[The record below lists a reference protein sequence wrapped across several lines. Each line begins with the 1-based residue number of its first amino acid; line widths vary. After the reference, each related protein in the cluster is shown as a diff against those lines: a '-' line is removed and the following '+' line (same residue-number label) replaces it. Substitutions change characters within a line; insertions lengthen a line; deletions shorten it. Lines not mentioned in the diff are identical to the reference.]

1 MWRTHFLKKGE
12 FIMREI
18 GIERVIEPKGAIP
31 VMAWKLDNSN
41 RIRDNE
47 VRIRLKFID
56 FERENLDQIYSLSD
70 FDVDACKARMVKM
83 VSERGK
89 FHNPYTES
97 SGLCMGVVEEAGK
110 DFDLEAHGI
119 EIGDEVIVNTPLA
132 GLPMHIEEV
141 GKIDANLSQA
151 EVKGSVICFES
162 ANFIKTSDSR
172 IGDIRYV
179 MRALEEKGNFKDIGE
194 ELLARGARRVAI
206 IGSNL
211 AETILYSHMV
221 KDIWRGNAYVAFIID
236 RAYTEGNLMG
246 EIEEIMRG
254 TVDRFYE
261 LDISKPYDES
271 LSILKKESGV
281 HFDCAINLENI
292 KGSESIAA
300 FITKERGEVV
310 HISMSNRYAETVIIA
325 DSMGKEL
332 YSYAF
337 DGFRHKACDYTLE
350 LVNKAAADLKKLDG
364 FYKRHSRNAE
374 IPVIEPKLS
383 KKNKR
388 AAMTIENFVF
398 ESEVTENMV
407 EEVINIARFDCN
419 VIIEGETGVGKE
431 RVFDLI
437 HQNSP
442 RRDKPAIKINCATIP
457 ESLAES
463 EFFGY
468 EKGSFTGAS
477 NKGKE
482 GYFSMANN
490 GTLFLD
496 EIGSLS
502 LEMQAKLLRVLQEN
516 TYYKI
521 GGTEPKHSNV
531 RVVCANNTPLKKLVE
546 EGKFREDLFYRM
558 NICLITVPPLRERK
572 DDIPIMADTF
582 LKKYIG
588 KYGKNKKIS
597 KKAFERLCAYSWP
610 GNVRELEN
618 TVHRL
623 YIVEHGDIIE
633 SDTVDNLISCN
644 GDNTGQSDVLKE
656 SNSGYE
662 MSFEE
667 LISAYE
673 KKVIECALDKA
684 GTTRK
689 AAELLKMPQ
698 ATFARK
704 KLKHNL

>member
-1 MWRTHFLKKGE
+1 MKA
-12 FIMREI
+12 I
-18 GIERVIEPKGAIP
+18 GIDRVIEPKGAIP
-31 VMAWKLDNSN
+31 VMAWKLDNSKKV
-41 RIRDNE
+41 RDNE
-47 VRIRLKFID
+47 VRINIKYID
-56 FERENLDQIYSLSD
+56 FERENLDQIYSLVD
-70 FDVDACKARMVKM
+70 FDVDACKARMIRM

-97 SGLCMGVVEEAGK
+97 SGLCVGVVEEAGK
-110 DFDLEAHGI
+110 DYDLEAHGI
-119 EIGDEVIVNTPLA
+119 AIGDEVIVNTPMA
-132 GLPMHIEEV
+132 GLPMHIEEI

-151 EVKGSVICFES
+151 EVKGYVICFDA
-162 ANFIKTSDSR
+162 ANFIKTSDER
-172 IGDIRYV
+172 ISDLRYSL
-179 MRALEEKGNFKDIGE
+179 RALEEEGNFKDIGG
-194 ELLARGARRVAI
+194 ELLARSARKIAI

-221 KDIWRGNAYVAFIID
+221 KDVWRGNAYVAFIID
-236 RAYTEGNLMG
+236 RNYTEGDIMKEL
-246 EIEEIMRG
+246 EEIMDDA
-254 TVDRFYE
+254 VDTFYE
-261 LDISKPYDES
+261 VDIAKPYEEA
-271 LSILKKESGV
+271 LSVLEKEEGV
-281 HFDCAINLENI
+281 YFDCTINLENI
-292 KGSESIAA
+292 KGSESMAA
-300 FITKERGEVV
+300 LITKEKGEVI
-310 HISMSNRYAETVIIA
+310 HISMSNRYTETVIIA

-337 DGFRHKACDYTLE
+337 DGFRHAACDYTLS
-350 LVNKAAADLKKLDG
+350 LVGKCLGSLKKLDD
-364 FYKRHSRNAE
+364 FYSRHKRTTE

-388 AAMTIENFVF
+388 AAMVLENFVF

-442 RRDKPAIKINCATIP
+442 RRDKPAVKINCATIP
-457 ESLAES
+457 ENLAES

-477 NKGKE
+477 DKGKE
-482 GYFSMANN
+482 GYFSIANN

-496 EIGSLS
+496 EIGALS

-516 TYYKI
+516 TYYKV

-531 RVVCANNTPLKKLVE
+531 RVVCANNIPLKKLVE

-558 NICLITVPPLRERK
+558 NICLITVPPLRERIE
-572 DDIPIMADTF
+572 DIPIMADSF
-582 LKKYIG
+582 LKRYIG
-588 KYGKNKKIS
+588 KYGARKEFS
-597 KKAFERLCAYSWP
+597 KGAFERLCAHSWR

-618 TVHRL
+618 AVHRL

-633 SDTVDNLISCN
+633 GETVDALLS
-644 GDNTGQSDVLKE
+644 SDSQETAKPDTQVDFRVHPEL
-656 SNSGYE
+656 G
-662 MSFEE
+662 FEE
-667 LISAYE
+667 IMDDYE
-673 KKVIECALDKA
+673 KKVIEFALDKA

-689 AAELLKMPQ
+689 AAEMLKMPQ
-698 ATFARK
+698 ATLARK